1 MPMPRFPCAVAA
13 LALILAAG
21 ASARQPPP
29 PVQTPPVAADSAA
42 DQPGGLVVD
51 VTGGISAPMPI
62 AIPAMPTV
70 QAVQTPAGSTDALG
84 RQLAEIMSND
94 LRNSGLFNPLPP
106 AQLRTVVFPEVTQ
119 PAFDYW
125 GGTGAQA
132 LVQGFV
138 RANGDGTLT
147 VGCYLYDVAA
157 RTELTR
163 QGFVVPPSDWRRAA
177 HKCADTVY
185 TRLTGEG
192 PYFDS
197 RVAYVSETGPKARR
211 IKRLAI
217 MDQDGANHR
226 FLTNGQSIVLTPRFA
241 PNQQSI
247 VYMSYVGRRQ
257 SIYVYN
263 IGSGSQRQVVAN
275 ANLTFAPRFSPD
287 GRWILFSMAVGGN
300 TDVYRVSSG
309 GGAPQKLTNA
319 PGIDTGG
326 SYSPDGG
333 RIVFE
338 SDRSGG
344 QQLYVMNADGS
355 NQQRISFGG
364 GRYATPAW
372 SPRGDLIAFTRI
384 AGAFRI
390 GVMSPSGGGERL
402 LTNSWQDEGPSW
414 APNGRVLMFF
424 RQGQGNAGR
433 ADLWS
438 VDLTGVNG
446 RRIPTPLD
454 GSDPGWGPLR
464 P

>member
-1 MPMPRFPCAVAA
+1 MRFRFLLSVALLGASPALAQEAPPAAPAAAVAP
-13 LALILAAG
+13 AG
-21 ASARQPPP
+21 
-29 PVQTPPVAADSAA
+29 QTPP
-42 DQPGGLVVD
+42 PLEVD

-62 AIPAMPTV
+62 AIPSMPTTQV
-70 QAVQTPAGSTDALG
+70 VQTPAGSTDALG
-84 RQLAEIMSND
+84 RQLSEIVAND
-94 LRNSGLFNPLPP
+94 LRSSGLFTPLPP
-106 AQLRTVVFPEVTQ
+106 AQLRMIMFPEVTA

-132 LVQGFV
+132 LVQGYI

-147 VGCYLYDVAA
+147 VGCYLYDVSA

-177 HKCADTVY
+177 HKCADMVY

-197 RVAYVSETGPKARR
+197 RVVYVSETGPKANR

-226 FLTNGQSIVLTPRFA
+226 FLTAGSSIVLTPRFA

-247 VYMSYVGRRQ
+247 VYMSYVGKKPA
-257 SIYVYN
+257 IYVYD
-263 IGSGSQRQVVAN
+263 IGSGRQRLVVQNVAT
-275 ANLTFAPRFSPD
+275 TFAPRFSPD
-287 GRWILFSMAVGGN
+287 GRWILFSMATGGN
-300 TDVYRVSSG
+300 TDIYRVAAAG
-309 GGAPQKLTNA
+309 GTPQRLTTA

-326 SYSPDGG
+326 SYSPDGS

-344 QQLYVMNADGS
+344 QQIYVMDADGS

-364 GRYATPAW
+364 GRYATPVW
-372 SPRGDLIAFTRI
+372 SPRGDLIAFTKI

-390 GVMSPSGGGERL
+390 GIMAPNGSGEKL
-402 LTNSWQDEGPSW
+402 LTNAWQDEGPTWS
-414 APNGRVLMFF
+414 PNGRVLMFF
-424 RQGQGNAGR
+424 RQGQGNAGK

-438 VDLTGVNG
+438 VDLTGVNE
-446 RRIPTPLD
+446 RRVPTPLD
-454 GSDPGWGPLR
+454 GSDPAWGPLR

>member
-1 MPMPRFPCAVAA
+1 MRSIFLLSAA
-13 LALILAAG
+13 LLAA
-21 ASARQPPP
+21 
-29 PVQTPPVAADSAA
+29 PVAAQDMPATPLKVPA
-42 DQPGGLVVD
+42 PPAQAQAPGGAPPPLEVS

-62 AIPAMPTV
+62 AIPAMPTDRV
-70 QAVQTPAGSTDALG
+70 MNTAAGSTDALG
-84 RQLAEIMSND
+84 QQLATIVTDD
-94 LRNSGLFNPLPP
+94 LKGSGLFNPLPP
-106 AQLRTVVFPEVTQ
+106 AQLRTLVFPEVTQ
-119 PAFDYW
+119 PAFSYW
-125 GGTGAQA
+125 GGSGAQA

-147 VGCYLYDVAA
+147 VGCYLYDVSAQ
-157 RTELTR
+157 TELMR
-163 QGFVVPPSDWRRAA
+163 QGFVVPPSDWRRAG
-177 HKCADTVY
+177 HKCADMVY

-197 RVAYVSETGPKARR
+197 RVVYVSETGPKARR

-247 VYMSYVGRRQ
+247 VYMSFVNDKPA
-257 SIYVYN
+257 IYVYDL
-263 IGSGSQRQVVAN
+263 GSGRQRLVTTTERQ
-275 ANLTFAPRFSPD
+275 TFAPRFSPD
-287 GRWILFSMAVGGN
+287 GHWIVYSMSINGN
-300 TDVYRVSSG
+300 TNIYRVPAG
-309 GGAPQKLTNA
+309 GGAPQRLTNT
-319 PGIDTGG
+319 PGINTGG
-326 SYSPDGG
+326 SYSPDGS

-364 GRYATPAW
+364 GRYATPVW
-372 SPRGDLIAFTRI
+372 SPRGDLIAFTKI
-384 AGAFRI
+384 AGAFRVGI
-390 GVMSPSGGGERL
+390 MSPNGSGEKL

-414 APNGRVLMFF
+414 SPNGRVLMFF
-424 RQGQGNAGR
+424 RSSRGNSGK

-438 VDLTGVNG
+438 VDLTGVNE